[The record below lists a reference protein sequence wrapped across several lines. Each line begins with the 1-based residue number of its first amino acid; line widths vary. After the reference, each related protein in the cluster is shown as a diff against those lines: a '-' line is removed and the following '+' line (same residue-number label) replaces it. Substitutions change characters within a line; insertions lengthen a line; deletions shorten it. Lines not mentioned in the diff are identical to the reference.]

1 MCVSMK
7 RVRIRC
13 VSWSVWK
20 AYERPQNEL
29 SRGKVSAQFRKHAL
43 CSEPTGGHSL
53 EFIARRFK
61 DESHG
66 ANFMRNTF
74 SMVSHQIKLPS
85 AEDRGVEMTIFDMSK
100 NGSANFTTIRYF

>member
-29 SRGKVSAQFRKHAL
+29 SRGKVSAQFRKLAL
-43 CSEPTGGHSL
+43 CSEPTGGLSL

-61 DESHG
+61 DESHS
-66 ANFMRNTF
+66 ANFIRNTF
-74 SMVSHQIKLPS
+74 AMVSHQIALPS
-85 AEDRGVEMTIFDMSK
+85 PKDRGVEMGHFRHEQKLECDLQ
-100 NGSANFTTIRYF
+100 NY